1 MNKLIIKESTS
12 SKYTPRTY
20 YNAKSADLT
29 VAFAVDFSTA
39 GERCT
44 HKAAGANIVQ
54 LKIWKDM
61 SDEYLLNH
69 ARVLWRHCKNVN
81 LKSLNV
87 AGNGIYTFSKHMIF
101 QPEVDSVVFRIIS
114 KVHEYWKFDKIYS
127 GGQTGADLAG
137 AKAGYKLGIETEVTL
152 PKGYVQRFT
161 DGIDYSLSKEII
173 ERQIREI

>member
-1 MNKLIIKESTS
+1 
-12 SKYTPRTY
+12 
-20 YNAKSADLT
+20 
-29 VAFAVDFSTA
+29 
-39 GERCT
+39 
-44 HKAAGANIVQ
+44 
-54 LKIWKDM
+54 M